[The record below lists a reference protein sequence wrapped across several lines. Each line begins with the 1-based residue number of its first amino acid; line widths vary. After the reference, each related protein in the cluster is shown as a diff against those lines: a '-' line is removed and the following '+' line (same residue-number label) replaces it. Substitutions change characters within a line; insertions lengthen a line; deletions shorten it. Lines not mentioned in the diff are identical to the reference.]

1 MQTGMMDG
9 LEDRL
14 AGMLRPVAPRKEF
27 VHGLGN
33 RINSFRN
40 TLTKARSDSW
50 QLIVFMLAGLLSMGL
65 LLALTRTALYR
76 LLRGKTKLNK

>member
-1 MQTGMMDG
+1 MQTGMLESM
-9 LEDRL
+9 EDRL

-40 TLTKARSDSW
+40 TLTKARTDSW
-50 QLIVFMLAGLLSMGL
+50 QLTVFMVASLLSMGL
-65 LLALTRTALYR
+65 LVALTRTVLYR
-76 LLRGKTKLNK
+76 ILGGKKK

>member
-1 MQTGMMDG
+1 MQTGMLDG
-9 LEDRL
+9 IEDRL

-33 RINSFRN
+33 RINSLRN

-50 QLIVFMLAGLLSMGL
+50 QWIVLMLAGLLSMGL
-65 LLALTRTALYR
+65 LLALTRTALYN
-76 LLRGKTKLNK
+76 LLKRKKKLNE